1 MQTWQQLIETEQSKV
16 YFKDLLHRVDIKRAE
31 GVIIYPPAGD
41 VFKAFELTP
50 FDQVKVVILGQDPY
64 HGPNQAHGLAFSVNE
79 GIAFPPSLQ
88 NIFKELATDIEGF
101 QIPMHGDLRT
111 WAKQG
116 VFLLNTVLTVQQ
128 AQANSHA
135 DWGWE
140 QFTDEVINV
149 LNTEREHLVFILW
162 GAHAQKKGRVI
173 DKKKHLVLT
182 SPHPSPL
189 SAYRGFFGSRP
200 FSKANQYLVEHGLE
214 PIDWQIENI

>member
-214 PIDWQIENI
+214 PIDWQL

>member
-50 FDQVKVVILGQDPY
+50 LDQVKVVILGQDPY

-101 QIPMHGDLRT
+101 QIPMHGDLRA
-111 WAKQG
+111 WARQG

-214 PIDWQIENI
+214 PIDWQL

>member
-101 QIPMHGDLRT
+101 QIPMHGDLRA
-111 WAKQG
+111 WARQG

-214 PIDWQIENI
+214 KIDWQL

>member
-31 GVIIYPPAGD
+31 DVIIYPPAGD

-50 FDQVKVVILGQDPY
+50 LDQVKVVILGQDPY

-101 QIPMHGDLRT
+101 QIPMHGDLRA
-111 WAKQG
+111 WARQG

-214 PIDWQIENI
+214 PIDWQL

>member
-1 MQTWQQLIETEQSKV
+1 MQTWQQLIETEQSKA
-16 YFKDLLHRVDIKRAE
+16 YFKDLLSRVDTKRAE
-31 GVIIYPPAGD
+31 DAVIYPSAD
-41 VFKAFELTP
+41 NVFKAFELTP
-50 FDQVKVVILGQDPY
+50 LDQVKVVILGQDPY

-88 NIFKELATDIEGF
+88 NIFKELAADIEGF
-101 QIPMHGDLRT
+101 QIPMHGDLRA
-111 WAKQG
+111 WARQG

-173 DKKKHLVLT
+173 DKKKRLVLI

-214 PIDWQIENI
+214 KIDWQL

>member
-149 LNTEREHLVFILW
+149 LNTEREHLVFLLW

-214 PIDWQIENI
+214 PIDWQL

>member
-101 QIPMHGDLRT
+101 QIPMHGDLRA
-111 WAKQG
+111 WARQG

-214 PIDWQIENI
+214 PIDWQL

>member
-88 NIFKELATDIEGF
+88 NIFKELAADIEGF
-101 QIPMHGDLRT
+101 QIPMHGDLRA

-214 PIDWQIENI
+214 KIDWQL